1 MEITNSQRE
10 TLRLALQFAMS
21 ELTRALDEG
30 EFEGQ
35 QSMVAVCRIRDC
47 SDLLEALNDDIRSVA
62 TYG

>member
-35 QSMVAVCRIRDC
+35 QTMAAVCRIRDC
-47 SDLLEALNDDIRSVA
+47 NDLLEALNDDVRSI
-62 TYG
+62 TTHG